1 MQASAATPK
10 EAKKKLGNKL
20 ETSEVEI
27 KFGAGKK
34 SGYAELG
41 GRARRACMTPTAASV
56 SSDLS

>member
-10 EAKKKLGNKL
+10 EAKKLGNKL

-34 SGYAELG
+34 SGYAEWG
-41 GRARRACMTPTAASV
+41 GRARRACMTPTAEGGIE
-56 SSDLS
+56 